1 MIAGISRD
9 LMRTGQGRLA
19 VARGQAARM
28 VLILLPAVVALWAP
42 GASAHPSRRLPD
54 GPHFL
59 KFGSSTRTVL
69 VWQAVTRGKS
79 GHFLLLRGSETGGLR
94 VAAVLPALEGSHR
107 YCYVDHEV
115 PGDTETVYQLVY
127 REGEGPEL
135 VLITAR
141 VERHAL
147 SSPEVAP
154 SPARD
159 APPGRGE
166 NPQFPLPS
174 PTLDRLPQTAQ
185 HESGGWSE
193 PPSPPPKRP
202 AVS

>member
-1 MIAGISRD
+1 MIADVSRD
-9 LMRTGQGRLA
+9 LMRTARGRLG
-19 VARGQAARM
+19 VARGQVARM
-28 VLILLPAVVALWAP
+28 VLILLPVVGALWAP
-42 GASAHPSRRLPD
+42 EASAYPSRRLPD
-54 GPHFL
+54 GPRFL

-69 VWQAVTRGKS
+69 VWQAVARGQG

-107 YCYVDHEV
+107 YRWVDHEV
-115 PGDTETVYQLVY
+115 PADIETVYQLVY

-141 VERHAL
+141 VERRAL

-166 NPQFPLPS
+166 NQQFPLPS
-174 PTLDRLPQTAQ
+174 PTLGPLPQTSQ
-185 HESGGWSE
+185 RESGGWSE
-193 PPSPPPKRP
+193 PPGPPPKRP